1 MEFQEI
7 IREALLN
14 PLPGAPPELQHDHVV
29 VCVDDESSIL
39 SALQRLLRKEPYE
52 FLATQNPEQAMNWIL
67 ERQASLVIADQRMPG
82 ITGLDLL
89 EIVKVC
95 SPSTIRVI
103 LTGYSDL
110 TGILELKKI
119 DAIQRLLRKPWDG
132 DELRGVVRELLL
144 RKEKSS

>member
-1 MEFQEI
+1 
-7 IREALLN
+7 LD
-14 PLPGAPPELQHDHVV
+14 GAPPEIKKDHVV

-39 SALQRLLRKEPYE
+39 SSLQRLLRKEPYE
-52 FLATQNPEQAMNWIL
+52 FLATQKPDQAMNWIMQK
-67 ERQASLVIADQRMPG
+67 QASLVIADQRMPG

-89 EIVKVC
+89 EIVKIC

-110 TGILELKKI
+110 TGILKLKKI

-132 DELRGVVRELLL
+132 DELRGVLRELLL
-144 RKEKSS
+144 RKEGKV

>member
-1 MEFQEI
+1 
-7 IREALLN
+7 LKN
-14 PLPGAPPELQHDHVV
+14 DHVV

-39 SALQRLLRKEPYE
+39 SSLQRLLRKEPYE
-52 FLATQNPEQAMNWIL
+52 FLTTQKPDQAMNWIM
-67 ERQASLVIADQRMPG
+67 EKQASLVIADQRMPG

-89 EIVKVC
+89 EIVKIC

-110 TGILELKKI
+110 TGILKLKKI

-144 RKEKSS
+144 RKERKV